1 MSFFKIHIRLNLS
14 QCISRRVQVLPT
26 MSGRWPSEFLIY
38 AGRQL
43 LLFFELTSVR
53 LDLFHLKTID
63 EASVLSCNWCCEC
76 KICCSRMPSPQFW
89 AKFQWLYKLSLG
101 CRCCFF
107 FHVCIRILFLIWFII
122 FFLLLDYIH
131 DNCEGGRNERFHFHC
146 NIMLAADTFYNLTSK
161 CNEMDGQLTWFDTT
175 DEYNRLMNRVRYY
188 DLAASNSHLYTGE
201 LYKQKC
207 VMHTIS

>member
-1 MSFFKIHIRLNLS
+1 MFF
-14 QCISRRVQVLPT
+14 
-26 MSGRWPSEFLIY
+26 
-38 AGRQL
+38 
-43 LLFFELTSVR
+43 
-53 LDLFHLKTID
+53 
-63 EASVLSCNWCCEC
+63 
-76 KICCSRMPSPQFW
+76 
-89 AKFQWLYKLSLG
+89 
-101 CRCCFF
+101 
-107 FHVCIRILFLIWFII
+107 
-122 FFLLLDYIH
+122 LLDYIH